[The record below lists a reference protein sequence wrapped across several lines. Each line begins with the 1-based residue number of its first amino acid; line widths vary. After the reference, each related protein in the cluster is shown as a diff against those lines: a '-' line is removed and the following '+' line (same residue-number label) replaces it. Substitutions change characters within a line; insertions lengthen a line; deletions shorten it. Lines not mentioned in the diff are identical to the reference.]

1 MNVILFETDQRN
13 CLLPLCYTRP
23 VASLRTGILTIRE
36 KWELRI
42 EGQYSYRTEEYLNEK
57 FPFHAEEDN
66 LMLSAHICP
75 TDELT
80 DQIKQIKT
88 GEGVMW
94 NGIPVAARLGRQEAM
109 EYPAKVK
116 KIRWSE
122 FKRELG
128 LVRYPWDL
136 ISINDN
142 QIRLDFE
149 LIARG
154 RKSAPISHTNHL
166 TAAENIFAEE
176 GATIEFAMIN
186 ASSGPVYIGRDTEI
200 MEGSAIRGPFCL
212 CHHGVVNMGS
222 RIYGATTVGP
232 YAKVGGEIVQSVIL
246 GYSSKAH
253 DGFLGHS
260 VVGHWCNLGAGT
272 NVSNLRN
279 NYDKVKVWSYPDNKF
294 IRTGLQFCGLIMGD
308 HSKTGVGT
316 MLNTGT
322 VIGVGCNIYGS
333 GFPRQFVP
341 SFSEG
346 GAHGYEVHPLKAV
359 FSTAEKAMI
368 RRDRVLTDEDQRI
381 LTAVFDRSA
390 SYRKF

>member
-1 MNVILFETDQRN
+1 MNIILFETDQRN

-42 EGQYSYRTEEYLNEK
+42 EGQYSYRTEDYLKEK

-88 GEGVMW
+88 GEGVIW
-94 NGIPVAARLGRQEAM
+94 NGIPVAARLSRQGAM
-109 EYPAKVK
+109 EYPAQVN
-116 KIRWSE
+116 KIAWSD
-122 FKRELG
+122 FKGELG

-136 ISINDN
+136 ITINDN
-142 QIRLDFE
+142 QIRIDFE
-149 LIARG
+149 FLTRG
-154 RKSAPISHTNHL
+154 RKSAPISCTNQL
-166 TAAENIFAEE
+166 TGAEYIFAEE
-176 GATIEFAMIN
+176 GAKIEFAMIN
-186 ASSGPVYIGRDTEI
+186 ASSGPVYIGKDAEI
-200 MEGSAIRGPFCL
+200 MEGSMIRGPFCL
-212 CHHGVVNMGS
+212 YDHGIVNMGS

-232 YAKVGGEIVQSVIL
+232 YAKVGGEIVQSIIL

-260 VVGHWCNLGAGT
+260 VVGQWCNLGAGT
-272 NVSNLRN
+272 NVSNLKN

-308 HSKTGVGT
+308 HSKTGIST

-322 VIGVGCNIYGS
+322 VVGVGCNIYGS

-346 GAHGYEVHPLKAV
+346 GAHGYEIHTLKTV

-368 RRDRVLTDEDQRI
+368 RRNRVLTDEDQRI